1 MLHYETVEP
10 GTLAI
15 LKRLMGLDALK
26 DFSLVGGTALAL
38 RYGHRRSVDLDLFTE
53 GELDQELLREALTME
68 FGEAFTMVHDQQAKW
83 AIFAFIGDVKVDL
96 VRFPHARVAD
106 IVLEDGIRI
115 YADEDIGPM
124 KVEAIRHRAVK
135 KDFWDIDILLRTHG
149 LEWLLNHHKHKY
161 PRNTIMISI
170 PRTLVYFA
178 DAEESETPVCLKGLS
193 WSEVKRSISRIVN
206 SFLL

>member
-83 AIFAFIGDVKVDL
+83 AI
-96 VRFPHARVAD
+96 
-106 IVLEDGIRI
+106 
-115 YADEDIGPM
+115 
-124 KVEAIRHRAVK
+124 
-135 KDFWDIDILLRTHG
+135 
-149 LEWLLNHHKHKY
+149 
-161 PRNTIMISI
+161 
-170 PRTLVYFA
+170 
-178 DAEESETPVCLKGLS
+178 
-193 WSEVKRSISRIVN
+193 
-206 SFLL
+206 